1 MQAVTFVASCPFEI
15 GDKIRAGK
23 RAHIITDIV
32 CMHHVKSGEIKFL
45 YELDDSRKLVF
56 LASAKEGKDA
66 E

>member
-23 RAHIITDIV
+23 RVHIITDIV

-56 LASAKEGKDA
+56 LAGQRDA
-66 E
+66 DRFY